1 MQAADNTSFAADV
14 RLSFVVSLYQ
24 QRGTLFAGMIAHVVT
39 TMAVYLRIDDPFYL
53 YAALALFVVWT
64 VRNIDMMV
72 FDRLQKAN
80 FKMAN
85 TLHWEKRYVTG
96 SFITCSILGTI
107 CGHALVVAQDPFA
120 ELVTISVTMA
130 SMISV
135 VGRNFGSR
143 LNVDMIVLAA
153 CLPMMAGL
161 LLARDPYM
169 ILMALLLLP
178 LFLTTRSMAN
188 GVRDFLFNSVT
199 AERETAEIAERFDTA
214 LNNMS
219 HGLFMLDG
227 DGRIEV
233 ANRKAREF
241 FNIDETTKLTG
252 RALKATL
259 RLGVRNGIVAT
270 ENFAQINQHLTNLIN
285 GRDDRAL
292 VRVNKNSWLEF
303 SARYRG
309 EKGVVLIFED
319 VSDRI
324 QSEKRIL
331 HMARFDNLT
340 GLPNRSWFKEVVEL
354 KIAKAEP
361 GQNLALAVLDIDDFK
376 YVNDSMGHV
385 SGDKLLIAIAN
396 RLRSLSRQKFV
407 NSRFGG
413 DEFVLFIPDVKDAE
427 DLVSTMNHVIDTL
440 RGTYII
446 DGHKLFISLSGGV
459 VMAPVDGVQIE
470 ELHIQADLAL
480 YEAKRRD
487 KDRWTL
493 FEKSMDLRYSDR
505 QRMKAALREAIR
517 TQTMNLFYQPMFN
530 AAGTRIVGAEA
541 LSRWTHPELGS
552 VSPAVYIPLAEEMG
566 IVSEL
571 TRCVVERAVQDAA
584 NWPRN
589 LFVSVNLSAHDLNDR
604 GIVSVIADALDRAN
618 LPAERLQLEITE
630 SGIMNDLDN
639 AREILTELRAMGM
652 SIAIDDFGT
661 GYSSLSYL
669 DMLPLNKVKIDRS
682 FVRDLTKDAKKMK
695 LLRGVVHLARE
706 LGLEVVVEG
715 VETEDQLEM
724 IRENKCADIIQ
735 GYIFGVPMPATAFVE
750 LVGKMSGHPKR
761 PTLESHVT
769 QADGS
774 CNS

>member
-1 MQAADNTSFAADV
+1 MPTAENTSFADEV
-14 RLSFVVSLYQ
+14 RLSFVASLYQ

-39 TMAVYLRIDDPFYL
+39 AMAVYLRIDDPFYL
-53 YAALALFVVWT
+53 YVALALFVVWFC
-64 VRNIDMMV
+64 RNIDMMA
-72 FDRLQKAN
+72 FDRLQKNDLKLAD
-80 FKMAN
+80 

-96 SFITCSILGTI
+96 SFITCSILGTM

-120 ELVTISVTMA
+120 ELVTVSVTLA

-143 LNVDMIVLAA
+143 LNVDMIILAA
-153 CLPMMAGL
+153 CLPITAGL
-161 LLARDPYM
+161 MIARDPYM
-169 ILMALLLLP
+169 GLMAILLLP

-199 AERETAEIAERFDTA
+199 AERKTAEIAERFDTA

-241 FNIDETTKLTG
+241 FSIDKNTDLTG
-252 RALKATL
+252 RALRAAL
-259 RLGVRNGIVAT
+259 RLGTRNGVIAK
-270 ENFAQINQHLTNLIN
+270 ENFGQINQHLDSLVS

-292 VRVNKNSWLEF
+292 VRFDKNSWLEF

-319 VSDRI
+319 VSERI

-340 GLPNRSWFKEVVEL
+340 NLPNRSWFKEVVSI
-354 KIAKAEP
+354 KMANAKP
-361 GQNLALAVLDIDDFK
+361 DQQMALAVLDIDDFK
-376 YVNDSMGHV
+376 HVNDSMGHV
-385 SGDKLLIAIAN
+385 NGDKLLSAIAN
-396 RLRSLSRQKFV
+396 RLRSLSRQKYV
-407 NSRFGG
+407 VSRFGG
-413 DEFVLFIPDVKDAE
+413 DEFVLFIPDVKDIE
-427 DLVSTMNHVIDTL
+427 DLNATMDFVVDTL

-459 VMAPVDGVQIE
+459 VMSPVAGVQLE
-470 ELHIQADLAL
+470 DMHIQADLAL

-487 KDRWTL
+487 KNRWTL
-493 FEKSMDLRYSDR
+493 FEDSMDQRYTER
-505 QRMKAALREAIR
+505 QGMKAALREAIR
-517 TQTMNLFYQPMFN
+517 TQSMDLFYQPMFN
-530 AAGTRIVGAEA
+530 PQGTRIVGAEA
-541 LSRWTHPELGS
+541 LSRWIHPELGP

-566 IVSEL
+566 IISEL
-571 TRCVVERAVQDAA
+571 TRCVIDRAVQDAA
-584 NWPRN
+584 NWPSD
-589 LFVSVNLSAHDLNDR
+589 LQVSVNLSAHDLNDR
-604 GIVSVIADALDRAN
+604 TIVSVIADALDRADFA
-618 LPAERLQLEITE
+618 PGRLQLEITE
-630 SGIMNDLDN
+630 SGLMNDLKT
-639 AREILTELRAMGM
+639 AREILTELRSMGM

-682 FVRDLTKDAKKMK
+682 FVRDLTKDPKKLK
-695 LLRGVVHLARE
+695 LLRGVVNLARE

-715 VETEDQLEM
+715 VETEDQLVM
-724 IRENKCADIIQ
+724 ISDNNCADIIQ
-735 GYIFGVPMPATAFVE
+735 GYIFGTPMPHGSFVE
-750 LVGKMSGHPKR
+750 LANKLSSNPRTLTVVGQSGHAHQ
-761 PTLESHVT
+761 S
-769 QADGS
+769 G
-774 CNS
+774 N

>member
-1 MQAADNTSFAADV
+1 MPSAENTSFADEV
-14 RLSFVVSLYQ
+14 RLSFVASLYQ
-24 QRGTLFAGMIAHVVT
+24 QRGTLFAGMVAHVVT

-53 YAALALFVVWT
+53 YAALSLFVVWF
-64 VRNIDMMV
+64 VRNIDMMA
-72 FDRLQKAN
+72 FDRLQKADL
-80 FKMAN
+80 KLAD

-120 ELVTISVTMA
+120 ELVTVSVTLA

-143 LNVDMIVLAA
+143 FNVDMIILAA
-153 CLPMMAGL
+153 CLPMTAGL
-161 LLARDPYM
+161 VMARDPYM
-169 ILMALLLLP
+169 ILMAVLLLP

-199 AERETAEIAERFDTA
+199 AERNTAEIAERFDTA

-241 FNIDETTKLTG
+241 FSIDKKTDLTG
-252 RALKATL
+252 RALKAAL
-259 RLGVRNGIVAT
+259 RLGTRNGVIAK
-270 ENFAQINQHLTNLIN
+270 ENFGQINQHLDSLVS

-292 VRVNKNSWLEF
+292 VRFDKNRWLEF

-319 VSDRI
+319 VSERI

-340 GLPNRSWFKEVVEL
+340 NLPNRSWFKEVVGM
-354 KIAKAEP
+354 KIANAKP
-361 GQNLALAVLDIDDFK
+361 HQHLALAVLDIDDFK
-376 YVNDSMGHV
+376 HVNDSMGHV
-385 SGDKLLIAIAN
+385 NGDKLLCAIAN
-396 RLRSLSRQKFV
+396 RLRSLSRQKYV
-407 NSRFGG
+407 VSRFGG
-413 DEFVLFIPDVKDAE
+413 DEFVLFIPDVKDVE
-427 DLVSTMNHVIDTL
+427 DLNATMDYVIDTL
-440 RGTYII
+440 RGTYIV

-459 VMAPVDGVQIE
+459 VMSPVAGVQIE
-470 ELHIQADLAL
+470 EMHIQADLAL

-487 KDRWTL
+487 KNRWTL
-493 FEKSMDLRYSDR
+493 FEESMNKSYTER
-505 QRMKAALREAIR
+505 QGMKAALREAIR
-517 TQTMNLFYQPMFN
+517 TQSMDLFYQPMFN
-530 AAGTRIVGAEA
+530 PQGTRIVGAEA
-541 LSRWTHPELGS
+541 LSRWIHPELGP

-566 IVSEL
+566 IISEL
-571 TRCVVERAVQDAA
+571 TRCVIDRAVQDAA
-584 NWPRN
+584 NWPEN
-589 LFVSVNLSAHDLNDR
+589 LQVSVNLSAHDLNDR
-604 GIVSVIADALDRAN
+604 AIISVIADALDRAN
-618 LPAERLQLEITE
+618 VAPGRLQLEITE
-630 SGIMNDLDN
+630 SGLMNDLTT
-639 AREILTELRAMGM
+639 AREILTELRSMGM

-682 FVRDLTKDAKKMK
+682 FVRDLTKDAKKLK

-715 VETEDQLEM
+715 VETEDQLVM
-724 IRENKCADIIQ
+724 ISDNNCADIIQ
-735 GYIFGVPMPATAFVE
+735 GYIFGTPMPHGSFIE
-750 LVGKMSGHPKR
+750 LANKLSSNPRKLTVVGQSSHTHKSG
-761 PTLESHVT
+761 
-769 QADGS
+769 
-774 CNS
+774 N